1 MSPVK
6 CCFCDEPV
14 LHVASFRHRRK
25 VPDNYKIL
33 LLQGG
38 GTGQFAA
45 IPLNLTREKKEV
57 VDYFVTG
64 NWSAKAAKEA
74 EKYATV
80 NLVLPKT
87 DRYTDIPDESQ
98 WNLSPNATYAYYC
111 DNETAFGMNDQRIVC
126 MYEKMRLTTLSSIS
140 IHTCSLH
147 RS

>member
-1 MSPVK
+1 MNSTSLGLLY
-6 CCFCDEPV
+6 F
-14 LHVASFRHRRK
+14 FRRK

-45 IPLNLTREKKEV
+45 IPLNLTQRKEEV
-57 VDYFVTG
+57 VDYIVTG

-87 DRYTDIPDESQ
+87 ASYTHVPDKSE
-98 WNLSPNATYAYYC
+98 WKLSPNATYVYYC
-111 DNETAFGMNDQRIVC
+111 DNETAFG
-126 MYEKMRLTTLSSIS
+126 EKELTSGV
-140 IHTCSLH
+140 
-147 RS
+147 

>member
-1 MSPVK
+1 M
-6 CCFCDEPV
+6 
-14 LHVASFRHRRK
+14 
-25 VPDNYKIL
+25 PDNYKIL

-45 IPLNLTREKKEV
+45 IPLNLTREKEEV

-87 DRYTDIPDESQ
+87 ASYTGVADKSQ

-111 DNETAFGMNDQRIVC
+111 DNETAFGKSDKQV
-126 MYEKMRLTTLSSIS
+126 
-140 IHTCSLH
+140 
-147 RS
+147 

>member
-1 MSPVK
+1 M
-6 CCFCDEPV
+6 
-14 LHVASFRHRRK
+14 
-25 VPDNYKIL
+25 PDNYKIL

-45 IPLNLTREKKEV
+45 VPLNLTREKTEV

-87 DRYTDIPDESQ
+87 ANYVDIAEREQ
-98 WNLSPNATYAYYC
+98 WSLSSNATYAYYC
-111 DNETAFGMNDQRIVC
+111 DNETAFGEGVLQQVC
-126 MYEKMRLTTLSSIS
+126 
-140 IHTCSLH
+140 
-147 RS
+147 